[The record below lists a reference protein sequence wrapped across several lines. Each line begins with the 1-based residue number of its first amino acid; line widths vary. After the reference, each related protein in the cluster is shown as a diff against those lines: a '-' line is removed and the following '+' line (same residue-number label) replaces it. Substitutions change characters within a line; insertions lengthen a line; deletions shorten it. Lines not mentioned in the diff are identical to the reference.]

1 LIETSQ
7 LTRCFGS
14 LVAVD
19 DMTLSVDSGE
29 ILGLLGPNGAG
40 KTTTLRLLATLMRPT
55 SGTAVVDGHDIIR
68 DAEKVRSIVG
78 VVSDNQ
84 ALYERLTIY
93 ENLDFFGKMHHVPE
107 KERAERI
114 RELLVHYDLWEL
126 RTSRVGT
133 LSKGLGQRVAIIRA
147 LVHDPRVLLLDEP
160 TANLDPPTSLK
171 TRKLLDYHTDHDGK
185 AIIVSTHNLREAE
198 KLCDTIAVMN
208 KGRVVA
214 KGNAPELIRK
224 FESGQAIEI
233 RVKGLS
239 PEQMHEIEKAMHP
252 NNVSFKGNAI
262 VISVKDYDSR
272 ATEII
277 RKILELGIDVL
288 ETHPVRPELED
299 VLVKII
305 GGA

>member
-1 LIETSQ
+1 
-7 LTRCFGS
+7 
-14 LVAVD
+14 
-19 DMTLSVDSGE
+19 MTLSVDSGE

-55 SGTAVVDGHDIIR
+55 SGTAVIDGHDIIR
-68 DAEKVRSIVG
+68 ESEKVRSIVG

-93 ENLDFFGKMHHVPE
+93 ENLDFFGKMHHIPE
-107 KERAERI
+107 KERAARI
-114 RELLVHYDLWEL
+114 RELLNHYELWEL
-126 RTSRVGT
+126 RTNRVGT

-185 AIIVSTHNLREAE
+185 SIIVSTHNLREAE

-208 KGRVVA
+208 RGSVVA
-214 KGNAPELIRK
+214 KGNASELIRK
-224 FESGQAIEI
+224 FESDQAIEI
-233 RVKGLS
+233 RVKALS
-239 PEQMHEIEKAMHP
+239 PEQIHDIEEAMHP
-252 NNVSFKGNAI
+252 DDVSFKGNEV
-262 VISVKDYDSR
+262 VIPVRDYDSR
-272 ATEII
+272 APGII
-277 RKILELGIDVL
+277 RKMLELGIEVL
-288 ETHPVRPELED
+288 EAHPARPELED

-305 GGA
+305 GGK